1 MRQGFEARLNEL
13 YPLIERLP
21 GFKMPAG
28 KPAGAFYLFP
38 DITEALRLTG
48 YADATA
54 FVTAVLLEAHVG
66 LVPGEA
72 FGMPGCLRLSYAT
85 DIDSLREAHR
95 RLQKFMTEKIAEQA
109 K

>member
-1 MRQGFEARLNEL
+1 
-13 YPLIERLP
+13 
-21 GFKMPAG
+21 
-28 KPAGAFYLFP
+28 
-38 DITEALRLTG
+38 
-48 YADATA
+48 
-54 FVTAVLLEAHVG
+54 LLEAHVG

-109 K
+109 SNWRM

>member
-1 MRQGFEARLNEL
+1 M
-13 YPLIERLP
+13 
-21 GFKMPAG
+21 
-28 KPAGAFYLFP
+28 FP